1 MAFNYSIIKETQL
14 GDLKLIYGN
23 FTNSDGS
30 TGGTVDLSRILHS
43 ITYATIQ
50 HLGSSVVADAPAVN
64 ETLSGL
70 PPRID
75 KSTFTIKTTTNANG
89 LWFATGK

>member
-1 MAFNYSIIKETQL
+1 MAFSYSIIKQTPL
-14 GDLKLIYGN
+14 GDLKLIYGKFEN
-23 FTNSDGS
+23 TDGDS
-30 TGGTVDLSRILHS
+30 GGTIDLSRIIHS

-50 HLGSSVVADAPAVN
+50 HLGDSVIADSPSIN
-64 ETLSGL
+64 ESLSGL

-75 KSTFTIKTTTNANG
+75 KSTFTIKTTANSNG